1 MISRHQTFQRSN
13 QDNACHRL
21 HAIYCHP
28 VTGRK
33 VLPEVSFSSAATG
46 QIEPQ
51 AVDQAVEIINRVNQ
65 LMDNGLDFT
74 VKVLTQSNLEAVRK
88 DVIL

>member
-1 MISRHQTFQRSN
+1 M
-13 QDNACHRL
+13 
-21 HAIYCHP
+21 
-28 VTGRK
+28 
-33 VLPEVSFSSAATG
+33 PEVSFSSAATG

>member
-1 MISRHQTFQRSN
+1 M
-13 QDNACHRL
+13 
-21 HAIYCHP
+21 
-28 VTGRK
+28 
-33 VLPEVSFSSAATG
+33 PEVSFSSAATG

-51 AVDQAVEIINRVNQ
+51 AVDQAVDIINRVNQ